1 MTNRKLILIIFQNS
15 KLFKIFIF
23 LNASNSLSSNF
34 SLPKKFV
41 YFKFK
46 IPSIQISIP
55 LKLVHPSMKRG
66 PVSRHPTIDQNFC
79 RIKF

>member
-1 MTNRKLILIIFQNS
+1 MINRKLILIIFQNS
-15 KLFKIFIF
+15 KLFKIFIL

-46 IPSIQISIP
+46 IPNIQNFNP
-55 LKLVHPSMKRG
+55 LKIRTPFYETWSCFSSSDDR
-66 PVSRHPTIDQNFC
+66 P
-79 RIKF
+79 KFLPH